1 MCRSHQRRYDRAL
14 IDELKRLGRERGCV
28 SMWVL
33 TDEDNAP
40 VMGLYRSTG
49 GEWDGNPSVM
59 FEYELTIGGA
69 TET

>member
-1 MCRSHQRRYDRAL
+1 
-14 IDELKRLGRERGCV
+14 
-28 SMWVL
+28 MWVL

-40 VMGLYRSTG
+40 AMGLYRSTG

-59 FEYELTIGGA
+59 FEYELTIGGP